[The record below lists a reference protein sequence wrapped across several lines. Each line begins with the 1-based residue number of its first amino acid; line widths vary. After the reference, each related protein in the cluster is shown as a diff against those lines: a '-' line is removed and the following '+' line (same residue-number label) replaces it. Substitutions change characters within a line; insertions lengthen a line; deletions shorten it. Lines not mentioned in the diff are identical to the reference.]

1 MTDPKVERIAG
12 GVYRVEQDGRQ
23 ETVYVAGTGQDRWA
37 HWNGHVFHEVLAAE
51 PSDRPAARGRG
62 AAIAQ
67 PLTAPMPATVIKI
80 LVAPGAAVKKGDT
93 MIVLEAMKM
102 ELPLRAPADATVT
115 AVHCREGELVEADQ
129 ALIDLKTL

>member
-80 LVAPGAAVKKGDT
+80 LVAPGAAVKKGVS
-93 MIVLEAMKM
+93 VLNESEGMGKKEVGRRQKAEGSKAVRDRHWF
-102 ELPLRAPADATVT
+102 LIGSLQCPHFT
-115 AVHCREGELVEADQ
+115 A
-129 ALIDLKTL
+129 